1 MTRQSP
7 NICNLAIFF
16 LVLLL
21 NHETITVANRI
32 TESIKIRQQL
42 KGNTFANNI
51 MSMIKK
57 IEADG
62 DDFTSFLEVKDMQG
76 MSAEQYATHEIKEMH
91 KSLKEGFSFKNS
103 PILEELKELNNIPES
118 QKVLSLDQLKKHR
131 YEISILL
138 EKAMDSPGAWAWHH
152 FNSFVQGGSTE
163 FSSHRFPFLL
173 SNHCRCFSH
182 LSTNIHPKNEQGVAS

>member
-51 MSMIKK
+51 K
-57 IEADG
+57 I
-62 DDFTSFLEVKDMQG
+62 
-76 MSAEQYATHEIKEMH
+76 MH
-91 KSLKEGFSFKNS
+91 L
-103 PILEELKELNNIPES
+103 
-118 QKVLSLDQLKKHR
+118 
-131 YEISILL
+131 
-138 EKAMDSPGAWAWHH
+138 
-152 FNSFVQGGSTE
+152 
-163 FSSHRFPFLL
+163 
-173 SNHCRCFSH
+173 
-182 LSTNIHPKNEQGVAS
+182 

>member
-138 EKAMDSPGAWAWHH
+138 ENGRVHKRPQSI
-152 FNSFVQGGSTE
+152 V
-163 FSSHRFPFLL
+163 
-173 SNHCRCFSH
+173 
-182 LSTNIHPKNEQGVAS
+182 